1 MGNREISGW
10 LPSRSNTEFMEWN
23 EASIKL
29 ELQLFLSSQNFI
41 KSYFTENA
49 LVEVL
54 KIFDKNSTGLELMNS
69 YGFTEGLI
77 R

>member
-1 MGNREISGW
+1 
-10 LPSRSNTEFMEWN
+10 MEWN

-29 ELQLFLSSQNFI
+29 ELQLFVSSQNFI

-54 KIFDKNSTGLELMNS
+54 KIFDKNSPGLELMNS
-69 YGFTEGLI
+69 YGFTESLI